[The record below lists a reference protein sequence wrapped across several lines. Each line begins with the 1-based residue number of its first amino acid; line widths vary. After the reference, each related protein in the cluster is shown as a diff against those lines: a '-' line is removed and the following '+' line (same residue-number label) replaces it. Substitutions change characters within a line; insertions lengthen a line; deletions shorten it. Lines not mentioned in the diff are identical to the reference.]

1 MGVLIKKVRILN
13 FRGLKNIEIE
23 LAKTTVLTGM
33 NNSGKTSFLK
43 ALQIALGNRQ
53 FITHDDFYIGENKII
68 IDLLI
73 VPTGEDNEQS
83 KEFNEE
89 CIELF
94 GMDRIKDDGDTSF
107 IPLRT
112 IVEVK
117 NENKSYKIRQYI
129 LKEWSSFEE
138 EGENWYERN
147 SGNEKSFYFEEIPFF
162 YINAQRDILED
173 TKLKNSYMGKMLSN
187 IEYDSDIIS
196 EIEDQ
201 IETLNTKVV
210 EESSVLRGLKN
221 TLKDLDSAVGN
232 RDEGVEITPFTKK
245 IRDLNK
251 GLTIHYKN
259 GEESFPME
267 YHGMGTRSWSSLLTL
282 KSFIFLLNSKS
293 EDKVFFPILAIEE
306 PEAHLHPQ
314 AQKKLYNQLKSI
326 QGQKII
332 STHSPYICA
341 SANIKEI
348 RSFYKKGRKVICGQ
362 LDSSEL
368 NSEGLR
374 QIQRQVINT
383 RGELLFSKVVVFFE
397 GETEEQ
403 ALPILAKH
411 YFGKDSL
418 ELGIDFI
425 GVGGF
430 KKYTPF
436 LRFAKGFN
444 IPWIILS
451 DSEGNV
457 KTGKDSVPEQI
468 KRAKATGELIF
479 LSDRNDF
486 EKELIH
492 NGYQDEIKKAIY
504 EIKEYS
510 NESHRQAE
518 ENKYIEEI
526 ISKGDDELY
535 RLMGSN
541 KTKFAPKLAEEI
553 VKSGKEL
560 PPKIKELFK
569 KVGEILDIEREV

>member
-23 LAKTTVLTGM
+23 LEKTTVLTGM

-221 TLKDLDSAVGN
+221 TLKDLDSTVGN

-569 KVGEILDIEREV
+569 KVGEILGIEREV